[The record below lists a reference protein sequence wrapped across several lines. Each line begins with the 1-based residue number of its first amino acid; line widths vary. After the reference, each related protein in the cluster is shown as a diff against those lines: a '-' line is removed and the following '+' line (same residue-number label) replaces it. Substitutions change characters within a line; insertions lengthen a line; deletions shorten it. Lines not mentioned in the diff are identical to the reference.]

1 MAFSLNKAQ
10 LIGVLGRDAETSFTT
25 SNLAITKFSIATTHS
40 RKTKDGNWEN
50 LTTWHNVTAF
60 GLNDFTKDQLKKGA
74 KVYVE
79 GRIDHQSYEKDG
91 QTKYFTSIVVNGFD
105 GIIPLD
111 KKEGYSSSSSNSNDG
126 SFTESA
132 PAPDS
137 GGDDSADDLPF

>member
-10 LIGVLGRDAETSFTT
+10 LIGQLGRDAETSFTT
-25 SNLAITKFSIATTHS
+25 SNLAITKFSVATTHS

-60 GLNDFTKDQLKKGA
+60 GLNDFLKDQLKKGA

-79 GRIDHQSYEKDG
+79 GRIDHQQYEKDG
-91 QTKYFTSIVVNGFD
+91 QTKYFTSIICDFN

-111 KKEGYSSSSSNSNDG
+111 KRDGTQSSGG

-132 PAPDS
+132 PMPDS
-137 GGDDSADDLPF
+137 KNDDSNDDLPF

>member
-50 LTTWHNVTAF
+50 ETTWHNITAF
-60 GLNDFTKDQLKKGA
+60 GLNDFLKDQLKKG
-74 KVYVE
+74 KKFYIE
-79 GRIDHQSYEKDG
+79 GRIDHNSYEKDG
-91 QTKYFTSIVVNGFD
+91 QTKYFTSIITDFN

-111 KKEGYSSSSSNSNDG
+111 KKDDYSGSSSSGG
-126 SFTESA
+126 SFTQSA

-137 GGDDSADDLPF
+137 QSDESADDLPF

>member
-10 LIGVLGRDAETSFTT
+10 LIGVIGKDSETSFTT
-25 SNLAITKFSIATTHS
+25 TNLAVTKFSLATTHS

-50 LTTWHNVTAF
+50 LTTWHNITAF

-79 GRIDHQSYEKDG
+79 GRIDHNSYEKDG
-91 QTKYFTSIVVNGFD
+91 QTKYFTSIICDFN

-111 KKEGYSSSSSNSNDG
+111 KKGDSGESSSHG
-126 SFTESA
+126 ASFSESA
-132 PAPDS
+132 PAPKD
-137 GGDDSADDLPF
+137 AENEDDLPF

>member
-10 LIGVLGRDAETSFTT
+10 LIGQLGRDAETSFTT
-25 SNLAITKFSIATTHS
+25 SNLSITKFSVATTHS

-60 GLNDFTKDQLKKGA
+60 GLNDFLKDQLKKGA

-79 GRIDHQSYEKDG
+79 GRIDHQQYEKDG
-91 QTKYFTSIVVNGFD
+91 QTKYYTTIISDFN

-111 KKEGYSSSSSNSNDG
+111 KRDGSQGGYSSGNSGG

-132 PAPDS
+132 PKPA
-137 GGDDSADDLPF
+137 GDDPVDDLPF

>member
-10 LIGVLGRDAETSFTT
+10 LIGQLGRDAETSFTT
-25 SNLAITKFSIATTHS
+25 SNLSITKFSVATTHS

-60 GLNDFTKDQLKKGA
+60 GLNDFLKDQLKKGA

-79 GRIDHQSYEKDG
+79 GRIDHQQYEKDG
-91 QTKYFTSIVVNGFD
+91 QTKYYTTIISDFN

-111 KKEGYSSSSSNSNDG
+111 KRDSQGSYSSSNSGG

-132 PAPDS
+132 PKPA
-137 GGDDSADDLPF
+137 GDEPVDDLPF

>member
-10 LIGVLGRDAETSFTT
+10 LIGQLGRDAETSFTT
-25 SNLAITKFSIATTHS
+25 SNLAITKFSVATTHS

-60 GLNDFTKDQLKKGA
+60 GLNDFLKDQLKKGA
-74 KVYVE
+74 KFYVE
-79 GRIDHQSYEKDG
+79 GRIDHQQYEKDG
-91 QTKYFTSIVVNGFD
+91 QTKYFTSIISDFN

-111 KKEGYSSSSSNSNDG
+111 KRGESQASSGG

-132 PAPDS
+132 PAPS
-137 GGDDSADDLPF
+137 GSNDTVDDLPF